1 VGKDNLFMSTL
12 EQEILQRIRKLDAEK
27 QQRVL
32 DFVEQLEN
40 ERPLTLQELR
50 KLPPKER
57 QAYVKA
63 AIESSAHEDFETF
76 EAYSEEPIDE

>member
-1 VGKDNLFMSTL
+1 VSTL
-12 EQEILQRIRKLDAEK
+12 EQEILERINKLDSEK

-32 DFVEQLEN
+32 EFVAQLEKD
-40 ERPLTLQELR
+40 RPLTLAELR

-57 QAYVKA
+57 QAHIKA

>member
-1 VGKDNLFMSTL
+1 MSTL
-12 EQEILQRIRKLDAEK
+12 EQEILERIRKLDSRS

-32 DFVEQLEN
+32 DFVAQLEN
-40 ERPLTLQELR
+40 ERPLSARELM

-57 QAYVKA
+57 AAYVKA

>member
-1 VGKDNLFMSTL
+1 MSTL
-12 EQEILQRIRKLDAEK
+12 EQEILERISKLESK
-27 QQRVL
+27 NQQRVL
-32 DFVEQLEN
+32 DFVAQLEKD
-40 ERPLTLQELR
+40 RPLTLQELR

-76 EAYSEEPIDE
+76 EAYREDPIDE